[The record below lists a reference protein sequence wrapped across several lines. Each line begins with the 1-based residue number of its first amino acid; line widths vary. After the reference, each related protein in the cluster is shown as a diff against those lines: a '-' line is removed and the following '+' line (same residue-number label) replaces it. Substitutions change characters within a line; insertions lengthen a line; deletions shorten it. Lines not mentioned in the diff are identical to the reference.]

1 MNADSAAVFAA
12 ALTGD
17 RAAGQGQRVRVNAP
31 AAVTGG
37 DAGDA
42 AALSRQAALHIDAK
56 AETAAALAGD
66 FTAVHCHAAVDKD
79 AVATTALARD
89 AAALYRYAA
98 GVYIDAV
105 VFGGGAADAAV
116 AYCQVAENEDA
127 VASQAAA
134 GAADTA
140 AVYRQAAGNVNAG
153 AVGGCAADRAAVY
166 RKIVLDIDAVAF
178 ALGGQAAVACE
189 GQIALDFNAAVEGS
203 AVAADG
209 ILANQLNGQRAVGVN
224 AAAIVSGGDLRVIQR
239 QGCAVPLDVVVVGAC
254 ALCYDMPLAS
264 VVA

>member
-1 MNADSAAVFAA
+1 M
-12 ALTGD
+12 
-17 RAAGQGQRVRVNAP
+17 
-31 AAVTGG
+31 
-37 DAGDA
+37 
-42 AALSRQAALHIDAK
+42 
-56 AETAAALAGD
+56 
-66 FTAVHCHAAVDKD
+66 
-79 AVATTALARD
+79 
-89 AAALYRYAA
+89 
-98 GVYIDAV
+98 
-105 VFGGGAADAAV
+105 
-116 AYCQVAENEDA
+116 
-127 VASQAAA
+127 
-134 GAADTA
+134 
-140 AVYRQAAGNVNAG
+140 NAG

-239 QGCAVPLDVVVVGAC
+239 QGCAVPLDVVAVGAC